1 VDRNSKIGSE
11 YVYQL
16 EEEGYLNIYER
27 LINGKYKISV
37 PYILLSIWRSEYMPF
52 RFGNLFSTE
61 QFPPILT
68 SSDFE
73 QFVLYFQTWKY
84 TQLSSSGEDL
94 ELWICTAE
102 LAAAK

>member
-1 VDRNSKIGSE
+1 
-11 YVYQL
+11 
-16 EEEGYLNIYER
+16 
-27 LINGKYKISV
+27 
-37 PYILLSIWRSEYMPF
+37 MPF
-52 RFGNLFSTE
+52 RFGNLFLTE
-61 QFPPILT
+61 QFPPIPT